1 MAHIK
6 KGITGGIVKSIG
18 NIVGRNHNGI
28 SVIQS
33 KPKNKKPNVNLRESD
48 NGRKLLKLAE
58 YFDKAK
64 PGIEILMSSEL
75 PGASYSWNDFVKS
88 YLQKSNEILPNLVV
102 PLISNSDQ
110 FKSNLQILCPSS
122 PLINE
127 VEITFDK
134 MFSIKSMF
142 PNAELRYRVYN
153 QAIGLQLPFTTPIS
167 SNKATIGY
175 NSSGLSA
182 GQYMVSI
189 YFIRDTVNGLRSQI
203 GFSIFVQP

>member
-1 MAHIK
+1 MAHLK

-18 NIVGRNHNGI
+18 NVVGRNYKGLA
-28 SVIQS
+28 VIQS
-33 KPKNKKPNVNLRESD
+33 KPKKKETLVGSNLSE
-48 NGRKLLKLAE
+48 NGIALLKLCE
-58 YFDKAK
+58 FYDKAR
-64 PGIEILMSSEL
+64 PGIEILLSAEL
-75 PGASYSWNDFVKS
+75 PGTSYNWNDFVKS
-88 YLQKSNEILPNLVV
+88 YLQKNNGILPNLVV
-102 PLISNSDQ
+102 PMVTGSDQ
-110 FKSNLQILCPSS
+110 FKSNFQILCPTS

-134 MFSIKSMF
+134 MYSIKSMF

-175 NSSGLSA
+175 NSSGLSV